1 MPSSATDSSL
11 RVGLAGVG
19 RFGQLHAGV
28 LADLPGVEL
37 AALADPDPQRL
48 ARVAER
54 HGVTK
59 RFSDA
64 LEMIADDSLDAVVLA
79 TPDEQHGPQARAAL
93 AQGHHLFVEKPLAA
107 TWQDARELQ
116 RLAAEAGV
124 TLQTGLILRYE
135 PSHRWLQQQIVQGAF
150 GDLVSIRA
158 RRNCSRTSYAA
169 IADRIHTVHRT
180 LIHDIDLLL
189 WLSSSRV
196 TSVMAMEVRQGDH
209 LAPQGCFALLRLANG
224 AVAQLESSWTVPNQA
239 PANVLTDQWQGCIDA
254 ELAVVGSQRTA
265 RLQGLQ
271 TPLQVWSD
279 QGQQHPDLTLWP
291 ETGGR
296 VWGALREQLADFT
309 TCLRRGEPSAVAD
322 LNDAV
327 EALRI
332 AEALITAGR
341 LEEVVQL
348 DSGEAWP

>member
-124 TLQTGLILRYE
+124 TLLGLAALDEQARPRYDT
-135 PSHRWLQQQIVQGAF
+135 AM
-150 GDLVSIRA
+150 
-158 RRNCSRTSYAA
+158 AA
-169 IADRIHTVHRT
+169 KVAAAGMPVAA
-180 LIHDIDLLL
+180 
-189 WLSSSRV
+189 LSP
-196 TSVMAMEVRQGDH
+196 
-209 LAPQGCFALLRLANG
+209 L
-224 AVAQLESSWTVPNQA
+224 
-239 PANVLTDQWQGCIDA
+239 
-254 ELAVVGSQRTA
+254 ELARWVG
-265 RLQGLQ
+265 
-271 TPLQVWSD
+271 
-279 QGQQHPDLTLWP
+279 
-291 ETGGR
+291 EK
-296 VWGALREQLADFT
+296 LR
-309 TCLRRGEPSAVAD
+309 GVS
-322 LNDAV
+322 
-327 EALRI
+327 
-332 AEALITAGR
+332 
-341 LEEVVQL
+341 
-348 DSGEAWP
+348 